1 MAKSSKGTK
10 RSGSK
15 TSSSARGAAKT
26 LRKDFALAGSVA
38 RWLIVIALSGIALS
52 ILFTVAVIVI
62 AATVVAPRLASLS
75 DRLKKSPAMH
85 SGSAKDKCVAFFT
98 EAGQVLFPDESGEM
112 NAQAAANQCATPRQ
126 AHAGAQLFDAAVS
139 DPAHAAHAASS
150 HAAVVREASLASNAK
165 SMAAGL
171 PGGPAPGAEPDAHS
185 SDHGH
190 GGNAA
195 STAGDATGL
204 GVHQ

>member
-1 MAKSSKGTK
+1 MAKSSKGIM

-15 TSSSARGAAKT
+15 TSGVAGAAKT
-26 LRKDFALAGSVA
+26 FRKDFAVAGSIA
-38 RWLIVIALSGIALS
+38 RWLIIIALSGIALS

-62 AATVVAPRLASLS
+62 AATIVAPRLTTLS
-75 DRLKKSPAMH
+75 ERLKKSPAMH
-85 SGSAKDKCVAFFT
+85 GGSAKDKCVAFFT
-98 EAGQVLFPDESGEM
+98 EAGRMLSPDESDDM
-112 NAQAAANQCATPRQ
+112 NAQAAADQCATPRQ
-126 AHAGAQLFDAAVS
+126 AQAGAQLFNAAVS

-150 HAAVVREASLASNAK
+150 HAAMVREASLTSQAK
-165 SMAAGL
+165 SMAANL
-171 PGGPAPGAEPDAHS
+171 PGGPAAGAEPDAHS

-195 STAGDATGL
+195 STAADATGL

>member
-15 TSSSARGAAKT
+15 TSGVAGAAKT
-26 LRKDFALAGSVA
+26 FRKDFALAGSVA

-62 AATVVAPRLASLS
+62 AATIVAPRVATLS
-75 DRLKKSPAMH
+75 NRLKKSPAMH

-98 EAGQVLFPDESGEM
+98 ETGHVLFPEEPDDA
-112 NAQAAANQCATPRQ
+112 NVQAAEQQCATPRQ
-126 AHAGAQLFDAAVS
+126 VQAGAQMFDAAVS

-150 HAAVVREASLASNAK
+150 HAAVIREASLASKAK
-165 SMAAGL
+165 SMTAAM
-171 PGGPAPGAEPDAHS
+171 PDGPAAGAEPDPHS

-190 GGNAA
+190 GGNTA